1 MLTLP
6 TKKFN
11 LSEYHRLT
19 EIGFFT
25 PNERLELIKGDLIKM
40 AAKTTRHTV
49 CLSRLLKQVAI
60 LAIDERAIIRM
71 QDPITLGND
80 SEPEPDLVI
89 AKIKEDDYLSYH
101 PTSDDIILV
110 IEISDSS
117 LRYDQDV
124 KLPLYAQYQIP
135 HYWIVNVI
143 DNCLE
148 TYSHPFQDK
157 QGKYKY
163 RHHAILTDNE
173 TVTVPNFP
181 DISLNLTLIFALFL
195 G

>member
-6 TKKFN
+6 TRKFN

-19 EIGFFT
+19 EMGIFAT
-25 PNERLELIKGDLIKM
+25 DERLELIRGEIIKKF
-40 AAKTTRHTV
+40 AKTTYHTV
-49 CLSRLLKQVAI
+49 CSSLLLKELFI
-60 LAIDERAIIRM
+60 MINKRAIIRT
-71 QDPITLGND
+71 QDPIILGND

-89 AKIKEDDYLSYH
+89 AKRKEDNYFSSH
-101 PTSDDIILV
+101 PTPDDIILV

-117 LRYDQDV
+117 LRLDQEV

-135 HYWIVNVI
+135 HYWILNVI

-157 QGKYKY
+157 KGKWKY

-173 TVTVPNFP
+173 TVTIPNFP
-181 DISLNLTLIFALFL
+181 DISLNLTSIFPQTNS
-195 G
+195 

>member
-6 TKKFN
+6 TRKFN

-19 EIGFFT
+19 EMGVF
-25 PNERLELIKGDLIKM
+25 PHDERLELIKGDLIKM
-40 AAKTTRHTV
+40 AAKNTRHTV
-49 CLSRLLKQVAI
+49 CLSRLLKQLAI
-60 LAIDERAIIRM
+60 LAINERAIIRM

-89 AKIKEDDYLSYH
+89 AKIKEDDYLSSH
-101 PTSDDIILV
+101 PTADDIILV

-117 LRYDQDV
+117 LRLDQEV

-135 HYWIVNVI
+135 NYWILNVI

-148 TYSHPFQDK
+148 TYSQPFQDK
-157 QGKYKY
+157 QGKSKY
-163 RHHAILTDNE
+163 LHCAIFTDND
-173 TVTVPNFP
+173 TVTIPNFP
-181 DISLNLTLIFALFL
+181 DISLNLTSIFSQINH
-195 G
+195 